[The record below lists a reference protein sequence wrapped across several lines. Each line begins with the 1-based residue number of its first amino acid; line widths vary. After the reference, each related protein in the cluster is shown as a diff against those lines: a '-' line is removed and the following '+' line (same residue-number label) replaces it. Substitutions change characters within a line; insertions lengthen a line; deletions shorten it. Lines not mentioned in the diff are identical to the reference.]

1 MREGYEGFC
10 QSKSTATFVKRGLP
24 KRSVARNSPV
34 RHVAATRPRI
44 NKK

>member
-1 MREGYEGFC
+1 MREGCEGFC

-34 RHVAATRPRI
+34 GILPQHAQ
-44 NKK
+44 N